1 MTLLIALVKIM
12 YMHQMSVPGLL
23 FADYLA
29 IRSFIVNGLQ
39 KGIDQVIKLWNFKKT
54 RLLIFK
60 KREMLKKR
68 YGFCMTKQQ
77 RQ

>member
-29 IRSFIVNGLQ
+29 IRSFVVNGLQ

-54 RLLIFK
+54 RVLIFK
-60 KREMLKKR
+60 KRDMVSVWPNSRGSK
-68 YGFCMTKQQ
+68 
-77 RQ
+77 